1 MLVDMVVRAS
11 GNLLIAST
19 SSMKSEAHSL
29 VESVVGGEGGGSF
42 RRENYVNDEI

>member
-19 SSMKSEAHSL
+19 SSMKSKAHSL
-29 VESVVGGEGGGSF
+29 VESVLGGEGGGSF